1 MSTQDKAPG
10 ASAVAGDNG
19 VERWTQL
26 TLLPFVKK
34 NPERLAAIDLAKVE
48 LAAPEPP
55 ERQLP

>member
-1 MSTQDKAPG
+1 MAGGFVTIPRTAADGGRAIERML
-10 ASAVAGDNG
+10 AVRFA
-19 VERWTQL
+19 QAL
-26 TLLPFVKK
+26 KK